1 MLHTKDNSKAW
12 FKKNE
17 TAYGKVGI
25 TSNTPFN
32 QLLWDESDDNLK
44 QLINYYDML
53 GRNQVMGKKEQIKK
67 LRDLAN
73 GVINVSDFVKEDE
86 LKELQSI
93 DANINFRE
101 DDLDLEFFPI
111 VPPIVNRLT
120 GEFDKKYLR
129 FNVRAVNPEAT
140 NEIIEKRNQDLM
152 QMLQQYYEKSLGG
165 ADANKEEFQQKVQE
179 KMAEYAKNY
188 RTEIE
193 EWCVHFMNVAEQQ
206 FNLRSLERDIF
217 RENLIHEEPF
227 VHINYQN
234 NHFYPEI
241 WKPEDVFYVK
251 SKTAKD
257 ASDYTMIGKYSF
269 IDFSSVLQKY
279 SLDEDQV
286 KQLSKWTE
294 YYNGASG
301 FIQNGQYQFNGTNTK
316 IQESRQNY
324 LTAKTLM
331 QGDTYVGQN
340 RLVRETY
347 MYFLVPKKVGLLTAI
362 TSEGSYTVE
371 VDSTFKVT
379 IKPEYTHKEKKKEF
393 LKSGEHVEWTY
404 INVIY
409 QCVKLDMTFGST
421 YFDNSSNSDFE
432 PIYVKLGKHDIQ
444 YQHKNLRYGTRL
456 PVHGGAIMEWS
467 VVSKTAPWQKFY
479 NYLWNRNKQLLA
491 TEIGKFL
498 LLNQNILPQNST
510 DGSWQ
515 EHSLLKAFL
524 TAKDISL
531 MPTDLSLT
539 NVGQLQA
546 GAGMG
551 QVIDLN
557 KTQEVIEK
565 AQLASMIKMECYDSL
580 GLNPTFMAH
589 TSPYQSAKSVSQGLD
604 QTVTQL
610 QYLYSKHYD
619 IMKNVWATMLET
631 GLYLTS
637 KGELRNFSYTNSD
650 GQRIIFNLMEENP
663 LLTELNI
670 YPENDPNDIMDLE
683 TVKQIII
690 SNNTL
695 GLDALGITD
704 MVFAKSP
711 NEVRVKLKEGI
722 LKHDKEIA
730 AQREH
735 EKQLQ
740 QEQIKA
746 QQDAVNAKMKND
758 NMNSAL
764 DREGKL
770 EYARIDA
777 LKFAKTDV
785 DTMAEEIKQM
795 SEYNLEMAKH
805 EEAKNQFNV
814 KFKIEEMKANNMYNL
829 SQNQLDINEKLKIK
843 EIELRQRELEET
855 AKRNAIMANQKN
867 KEK

>member
-1 MLHTKDNSKAW
+1 MIQTSKSYKGKAW
-12 FKKNE
+12 FNKGE
-17 TAYGKVGI
+17 TAYQKVG
-25 TSNTPFN
+25 TLSNTPFN
-32 QLLWDESDDNLK
+32 QLLSDSTEENLK
-44 QLINYYDML
+44 QLVNYYDML
-53 GRNQVMGKKEQIKK
+53 GRNQVMGKKEYIKK
-67 LRDLAN
+67 LRDLGN
-73 GVINVSDFVKEDE
+73 GTINVSDFIKEE
-86 LKELQSI
+86 EITALQAVDPS
-93 DANINFRE
+93 INFRE

-111 VPPIVNRLT
+111 VPPIVNRLA

-140 NEIIEKRNQDLM
+140 NEILDKRNKDLM
-152 QMLQQYYEKSLGG
+152 QMLQDYYSKSLGG
-165 ADANKEEFQQKVQE
+165 EQVSKEEFQQKVQE
-179 KMAEYAKNY
+179 KMSEYAKDY

-193 EWCVHFMNVAEQQ
+193 EWCVHFMNIAEQQ
-206 FNLRSLERDIF
+206 FNLRSLEREIF

-257 ASDYTMIGKYSF
+257 ASDYTMIGRYSF
-269 IDFSSVLQKY
+269 IDFSTVLQKY
-279 SLDEDQV
+279 NLDEQQV
-286 KQLSKWTE
+286 KDLSKWTE

-301 FIQNGQYQFNGTNTK
+301 FVQNGQYQFNGTNTR

-340 RLVRETY
+340 RLVRETF
-347 MYFLVPKKVGLLTAI
+347 MYFLVPKKVGLLTTI
-362 TSEGSYTVE
+362 TSEGTYTVE
-371 VDSTFKVT
+371 IDDSFKVT

-404 INVIY
+404 INVVY

-421 YFDNSSNSDFE
+421 YFDNNSEFE
-432 PIYVKLGKHDIQ
+432 PIYVKLGRHDIQ
-444 YQHKNLRYGTRL
+444 YKHKNLRYGTRL
-456 PVHGGAIMEWS
+456 PVHGGSVLEWS

-491 TEIGKFL
+491 TETGKFL
-498 LLNQNILPQNST
+498 LINQNILPQNSP

-515 EHSLLKAFL
+515 ENNLLKAFL
-524 TAKDISL
+524 TARDISL

-551 QVIDLN
+551 QVIDLT
-557 KTQEVIEK
+557 KTQEVMEK
-565 AQLASMIKMECYDSL
+565 AQLASLIKQECYDSL

-619 IMKNVWATMLET
+619 IMKHVWATMLET

-711 NEVRVKLKEGI
+711 NEVRIKLKEGI
-722 LKHDKEIA
+722 IKQDKDVQ

-735 EKQLQ
+735 EKEMQ

-746 QQDAVNAKMKND
+746 QNDAIKVKMDND
-758 NMNSAL
+758 NMNKAL
-764 DREGKL
+764 DRESKL

-777 LKFAKTDV
+777 LKFSKSDTD
-785 DTMAEEIKQM
+785 TLAEEIKEM
-795 SEYNLEMAKH
+795 TEYNLKLSQH
-805 EEAKNQFNV
+805 DLDKKQFDV
-814 KFKIEEMKANNMYNL
+814 KSKIEELKANN
-829 SQNQLDINEKLKIK
+829 QNTNTAKQIDINQATKMK
-843 EIELRQRELEET
+843 ELELRQKELLET
-855 AKRNAIMANQKN
+855 QRRNAIMAN
-867 KEK
+867 KEKSK